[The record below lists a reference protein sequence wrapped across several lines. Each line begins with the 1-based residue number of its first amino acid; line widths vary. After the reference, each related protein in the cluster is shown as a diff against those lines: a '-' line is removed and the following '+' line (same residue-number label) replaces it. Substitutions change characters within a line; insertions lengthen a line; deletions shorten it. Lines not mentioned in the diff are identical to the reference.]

1 MVCEV
6 GQRIDAWAGFPGHY
20 PLEGRETVSSARFD
34 FLIGSGDG
42 ELGVIPLNAD
52 GQIPDH
58 GFPNQLGS
66 MRDEFL
72 FRGHAYQR

>member
-1 MVCEV
+1 MMREV
-6 GQRIDAWAGFPGHY
+6 GQRIDAGAGFPGHY
-20 PLEGRETVSSARFD
+20 PLEGRETVPGARFD
-34 FLIGSGDG
+34 FFISGSGS
-42 ELGVIPLNAD
+42 ELRVVPLNAG

-72 FRGHAYQR
+72 FGRHAYQR